1 MDDKLEEKIAKAVLE
16 HLEPTY
22 ELIIC
27 DQIQSDQREGKNM
40 VIYFGAERDF
50 TDYQIPFDE
59 LAYVEKFRRL
69 DDDVDFFY
77 IEDQSCNDKFKLA

>member
-1 MDDKLEEKIAKAVLE
+1 MKRA
-16 HLEPTY
+16 
-22 ELIIC
+22 
-27 DQIQSDQREGKNM
+27 
-40 VIYFGAERDF
+40 YFGAERDF

>member
-1 MDDKLEEKIAKAVLE
+1 
-16 HLEPTY
+16 
-22 ELIIC
+22 
-27 DQIQSDQREGKNM
+27 M